1 MGRVAC
7 ARAAAERHSFPHAIR
22 DGVRR
27 LPSNAQH
34 GAYHRTLIMA
44 PVHERSSRRL
54 STNPHHARMQHAHTA
69 YAPRRHARRSPACT
83 PLTCML
89 AAHLHACRS
98 PVHLLHLRLAGGTPS
113 VACTLLICMRDG
125 RCRYAVMGLISP
137 VSQSVANTLKRALL
151 IWLSILHFGNEV
163 TWLSAFGTAACVG
176 GVFAY
181 NHARRVYPYRETEP
195 LLPMSSPLNGGGDTV
210 GPPKHV

>member
-1 MGRVAC
+1 M
-7 ARAAAERHSFPHAIR
+7 H
-22 DGVRR
+22 
-27 LPSNAQH
+27 
-34 GAYHRTLIMA
+34 
-44 PVHERSSRRL
+44 
-54 STNPHHARMQHAHTA
+54 
-69 YAPRRHARRSPACT
+69 
-83 PLTCML
+83 

-163 TWLSAFGTAACVG
+163 T
-176 GVFAY
+176 
-181 NHARRVYPYRETEP
+181 
-195 LLPMSSPLNGGGDTV
+195 
-210 GPPKHV
+210 

>member
-1 MGRVAC
+1 M
-7 ARAAAERHSFPHAIR
+7 H
-22 DGVRR
+22 
-27 LPSNAQH
+27 
-34 GAYHRTLIMA
+34 
-44 PVHERSSRRL
+44 
-54 STNPHHARMQHAHTA
+54 
-69 YAPRRHARRSPACT
+69 
-83 PLTCML
+83 

-113 VACTLLICMRDG
+113 VACTLLTCMRDG

-195 LLPMSSPLNGGGDTV
+195 LLPMSSPLNGGGDTI